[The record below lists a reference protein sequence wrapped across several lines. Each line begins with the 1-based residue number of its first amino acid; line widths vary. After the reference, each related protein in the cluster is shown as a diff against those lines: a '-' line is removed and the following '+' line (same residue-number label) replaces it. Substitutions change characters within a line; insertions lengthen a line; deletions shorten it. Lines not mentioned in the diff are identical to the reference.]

1 MEMKSLI
8 NYQINIKLYHYQEVS
23 KHINTFQ
30 LLIVVKLQIFLD

>member
-8 NYQINIKLYHYQEVS
+8 NYHIKIKLYYYQEVS